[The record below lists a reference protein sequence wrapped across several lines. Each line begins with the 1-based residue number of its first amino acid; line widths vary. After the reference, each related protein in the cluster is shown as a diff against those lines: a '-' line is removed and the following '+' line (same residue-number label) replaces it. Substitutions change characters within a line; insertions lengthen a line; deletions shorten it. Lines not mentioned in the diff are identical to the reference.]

1 MNQQERTASLNLYL
15 RNDHDSDM
23 QVMVRLPKGL
33 CYVQGVQGVPGECLD
48 RMMGWAVK

>member
-1 MNQQERTASLNLYL
+1 MASLKLYL

-33 CYVQGVQGVPGECLD
+33 CYVQGLQGVPGECLD